1 MLFIVSIALI
11 VNVHSFCCRN
21 INAFDYRMLSLTLMK
36 ALHKIHDLS
45 SILKIFEF
53 HSHLDSRVLGKGLQI
68 CLTSYFTLEEIC
80 SRNPSIIVEVH
91 FGWKAGKNIYGN

>member
-68 CLTSYFTLEEIC
+68 CLTSYFTLEEIS
-80 SRNPSIIVEVH
+80 SRKEMNCPRYHS
-91 FGWKAGKNIYGN
+91 